1 MDTRQT
7 SGLAGTPHMVKN
19 DTDEPKRDPVATLR
33 GILGVVRI
41 WALSWAIGSTKF
53 LSQ

>member
-1 MDTRQT
+1 
-7 SGLAGTPHMVKN
+7 MVKN